1 MRRPSLNEALLAQ
14 RLAEI
19 RQARDLLLPFAQR
32 TPEEFTADRDAVDAA
47 KYRLLMGIEACAQV
61 CSHIISRVTGQSPDS
76 IPHCFE
82 NLAEIGV
89 IPHELALRLVQMARF
104 RNILVHRY
112 QIVDDLRVYHLLHEG
127 LADWEAF
134 IRSVSAYMQGEP
146 DATTPE

>member
-19 RQARDLLLPFAQR
+19 RQARELLLPFVQR

-89 IPHELALRLVQMARF
+89 IPHELAPRLVQMARF
-104 RNILVHRY
+104 RNILVHQY
-112 QIVDDLRVYHLLHEG
+112 QIADDLRVYHLLREG

-134 IRSVSAYMQGEP
+134 IGSVSAYMRGEP
-146 DATTPE
+146 NAATPE